1 LNQLEIPVELYAPY
15 GTPHEELQPEFLE
28 QDPDAKR
35 VEPELAPER
44 IKPAWVALVE
54 ILRRVEQ
61 EPYHW
66 PVGRTTFQ
74 KIAYIATQEG
84 LPTGLEYQKSSFGP
98 FSPELK
104 GVITRL
110 VNNGLIREEQ
120 LGRMFAVKVG
130 PTFEDARKAYLSD
143 LAKWESIIEKASDL
157 FMRMQT
163 RQSEVVATVL
173 FAANMLS
180 KRINDQPSEVEVLN
194 EVMQWKQRRR
204 PPLDKNE
211 VGYTIRNLAAL
222 KWLKVKPSPDLPIPD
237 EIMAQA

>member
-1 LNQLEIPVELYAPY
+1 
-15 GTPHEELQPEFLE
+15 
-28 QDPDAKR
+28 
-35 VEPELAPER
+35 
-44 IKPAWVALVE
+44 
-54 ILRRVEQ
+54 
-61 EPYHW
+61 
-66 PVGRTTFQ
+66 
-74 KIAYIATQEG
+74 
-84 LPTGLEYQKSSFGP
+84 
-98 FSPELK
+98 
-104 GVITRL
+104 
-110 VNNGLIREEQ
+110 
-120 LGRMFAVKVG
+120 
-130 PTFEDARKAYLSD
+130 LSD